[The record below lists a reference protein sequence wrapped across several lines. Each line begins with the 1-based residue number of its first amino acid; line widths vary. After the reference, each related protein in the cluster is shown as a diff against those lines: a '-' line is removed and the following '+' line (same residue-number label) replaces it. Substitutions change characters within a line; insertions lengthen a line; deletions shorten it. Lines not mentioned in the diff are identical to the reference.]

1 MAQDTL
7 LGFPAHT
14 LPYRRG
20 EFTTLSTA
28 SVPAYYVR
36 RDFPIWRDFS
46 LRQFSLTG
54 VELVVAA
61 VLGQQILVVTPLD
74 DAALLQNHNGLG
86 VADGGEPVG
95 DDEYSAPRHQPVHTF
110 FDELFRPGVDGAGGL
125 VQNQHRRVGAGG
137 TGDVQKLPLALAE
150 AAALAGEDRLITV
163 RQVADEAVRSRQP
176 GRGLHLLVGGVQ
188 TAIADVVCHRAGQEV
203 GILQDH
209 AQ

>member
-150 AAALAGEDRLITV
+150 AAALADRKSTRLNSSHWNK
-163 RQVADEAVRSRQP
+163 SRMP
-176 GRGLHLLVGGVQ
+176 SS
-188 TAIADVVCHRAGQEV
+188 A
-203 GILQDH
+203 
-209 AQ
+209 

>member
-61 VLGQQILVVTPLD
+61 VLGQQILVVAPLD
-74 DAALLQNHNGLG
+74 DLALLQDHDGLG

-95 DDEYSAPRHQPVHTF
+95 DDEHGAARHQPVHALL
-110 FDELFRPGVDGAGGL
+110 DELFRAGVDGAGGL
-125 VQNQHRRVGAGG
+125 IQNQHRRVGAGRP
-137 TGDVQKLPLALAE
+137 GDVQQLPLALAE
-150 AAALAGEDRLITV
+150 VAAVAGEDRV
-163 RQVADEAVRSRQP
+163 DSR
-176 GRGLHLLVGGVQ
+176 GAGG
-188 TAIADVVCHRAGQEV
+188 G
-203 GILQDH
+203 
-209 AQ
+209 